1 VAGLQSRRGVG
12 KDAAAQRVPDRQV
25 EFRRQGLDEVVGEI
39 AEAIVV
45 GARAGTVSAQVDREH
60 THPVPA
66 REPLGEILP
75 EQTRPTDA
83 VDDRC
88 GALTASEFVYRQ
100 THISTVRPPAMSR
113 LGGHP

>member
-1 VAGLQSRRGVG
+1 
-12 KDAAAQRVPDRQV
+12 
-25 EFRRQGLDEVVGEI
+25 
-39 AEAIVV
+39 
-45 GARAGTVSAQVDREH
+45 
-60 THPVPA
+60 
-66 REPLGEILP
+66 
-75 EQTRPTDA
+75 